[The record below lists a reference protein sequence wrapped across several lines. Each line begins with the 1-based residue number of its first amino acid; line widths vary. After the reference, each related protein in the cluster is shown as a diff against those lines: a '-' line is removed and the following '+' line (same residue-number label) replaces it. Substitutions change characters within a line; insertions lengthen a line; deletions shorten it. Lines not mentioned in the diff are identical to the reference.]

1 MARLILGV
9 TGSVAAVRT
18 PALLA
23 ALSAAGHDVRIV
35 ATEPSLYFFDPHSLV
50 PPDRQDAGG
59 GKATPLYRNSDEWPK
74 PHYQR
79 GDEVLHIAFRSW
91 ADILVVAPL
100 DANTL
105 AKFSVGIADNFL
117 TSIYRSWDFSKP
129 VVLAPAMNTLM
140 WVSPVTRRQ
149 LRQLL
154 EDHSTGP
161 IPDDFSLDEAPSLF
175 ARYAPKI
182 ILVPPQAKTLACGD
196 VGIGAMAEVA
206 DIARVVMEWLV
217 ASG

>member
-1 MARLILGV
+1 
-9 TGSVAAVRT
+9 
-18 PALLA
+18 
-23 ALSAAGHDVRIV
+23 
-35 ATEPSLYFFDPHSLV
+35 
-50 PPDRQDAGG
+50 
-59 GKATPLYRNSDEWPK
+59 
-74 PHYQR
+74 
-79 GDEVLHIAFRSW
+79 
-91 ADILVVAPL
+91 
-100 DANTL
+100 
-105 AKFSVGIADNFL
+105 
-117 TSIYRSWDFSKP
+117 
-129 VVLAPAMNTLM
+129 M